1 MGFFFRENSFRHARN
16 YYWNPRHHLWDLFFE
31 ETEKNQLPMKTSGK
45 FLKTIFITLALTAL
59 VSSQLLACPACGS
72 ANSNMPASPLT
83 NGMNLGILTLFVVI
97 ASVLGSIATFF
108 VFIIRKEAA
117 LAAKAAAE
125 QNFSEAQA

>member
-1 MGFFFRENSFRHARN
+1 
-16 YYWNPRHHLWDLFFE
+16 
-31 ETEKNQLPMKTSGK
+31 MKTSGK
-45 FLKTIFITLALTAL
+45 LLKTIFFALAAS
-59 VSSQLLACPACGS
+59 VPSQLFACAACGS
-72 ANSNMPASPLT
+72 GNSNLPPSPLT

-125 QNFSEAQA
+125 NFSEVKA